1 MLHATPDQQFDFVQR
16 VVVPRRGELTAA
28 LGGLSSAGERRVQES
43 AQQIIDTR
51 HDAAQRLLLMLGLG
65 VLLCI
70 LVALLSVRHA
80 ENLERRAELH
90 FAEVEH
96 ARGEMQQLSARL
108 LEVEEEG
115 RRQLARELH
124 DEIGQTLALLQIE
137 ISHAQG
143 VVDGQPAALRER
155 LQRARVLA
163 EKTVQTIRN
172 ISVLLRPALLDD
184 LGLVPA
190 LQFQIE
196 DFQRRSAIACE
207 FVEENVAEHLSDA
220 VNTCVYRVVQEAL
233 HNSEKHSGATKVL
246 VSVRQLPQWLLVEI
260 EDNGCGFHVNS
271 KGMPSTTR
279 GLGLLGMRERATITG
294 GNLVIDTAPAH
305 GTRIALR
312 IPVGGHLLTSAPST
326 SQEVTA

>member
-1 MLHATPDQQFDFVQR
+1 M
-16 VVVPRRGELTAA
+16 VPRRGELTAA
-28 LGGLSSAGERRVQES
+28 LGGLSSAGERRVQDS
-43 AQQIIDTR
+43 AQEIINTR

-80 ENLERRAELH
+80 ENLERRAEQH

-108 LEVEEEG
+108 LEIEEEG

-124 DEIGQTLALLQIE
+124 DELGQTLALLQIE

-143 VVDGQPAALRER
+143 AVDAQPPALREN
-155 LQRARVLA
+155 LQRARALA
-163 EKTVQTIRN
+163 EKTVQTVRN

-196 DFQRRSAIACE
+196 DFQRRSGIACE

-220 VNTCVYRVVQEAL
+220 VKTCVYRVVQEAM
-233 HNSEKHSGATKVL
+233 HNAEKHSGASKVQ

-260 EDNGCGFHVNS
+260 EDNGCGFQVNS
-271 KGMPSTTR
+271 KGMPSNTR
-279 GLGLLGMRERATITG
+279 GLGIVGMRERATITG
-294 GNLVIDTAPAH
+294 GTLVIDTAPAH

-312 IPVGGHLLTSAPST
+312 IPVGGHRLAPALST
-326 SQEVTA
+326 AHEVIA